1 MGKILLT
8 GLTVSI
14 LDKWLMA
21 VRGTLIRG
29 FANNVE
35 LSCATE
41 SKKYS
46 LMTQVKSKYVNM
58 VVKRKHN

>member
-8 GLTVSI
+8 GLSVSI

-35 LSCATE
+35 LSCATK